1 MCSVY
6 FDKQIVNGFF
16 QACVLIIRDRNF
28 RYFKAF
34 DIQIFNLQHVGICQD
49 RIVDL
54 QYLTVFRLLFQKI
67 SVLAGIYG
75 CGSDDFFPD
84 RIDRR
89 VRYLR
94 EQLLEIIKQRL
105 IFFGKDSQR
114 CIHTHRA
121 DPFGSV

>member
-6 FDKQIVNGFF
+6 LDKQIVNGFF

-54 QYLTVFRLLFQKI
+54 QYLTVLCLFLKQI
-67 SVLAGIYG
+67 SVLTDVNGRG
-75 CGSDDFFPD
+75 CYHFFTD
-84 RIDRR
+84 CIDWR
-89 VRYLR
+89 VRHLCK
-94 EQLLEIIKQRL
+94 QLFEIIKQRHMT
-105 IFFGKDSQR
+105 FR
-114 CIHTHRA
+114 
-121 DPFGSV
+121 